1 MAAPHPKDWI
11 SAYANVQKLAD
22 RDILAVLKQA
32 HRDIQAMLRAMP
44 GGPSISE
51 AVRREQ
57 LLTVQRHILRQQAI
71 VFERLGDIINA
82 RAAAAASAASNLGS
96 TIDDLLFGVYG
107 DDETARN
114 LRTSLAATSERGVE
128 AAVARL
134 TLSEIPLAARIY
146 NTQAWMDGRI
156 QRGINSALARGL
168 SAREF
173 AKEATDWFDPNTPGG
188 VRYAAMRLARTEINN
203 AFHATSIQQAEEK
216 PWIGKMQWHLSS
228 SHPKADLC
236 DAYAKGGVMGDGIY
250 APRDV
255 PRKPHPHCFCYV
267 VPISPSEDDF
277 LDNLLSGNY
286 DKYLK
291 DKALPA
297 PPNMKPTATPRP
309 VSSKPKA
316 NPAVPKSNP
325 TATPQKKDP
334 RSLPAPS
341 LKKVSTRLEAELRD
355 KNKIMG
361 RKGARVHGELM
372 KQAEFTPRAI
382 RSVSEV
388 VELNGNELA
397 EWTREMGPNAV
408 GGYRF
413 RDRKL
418 MATPHVFTEA
428 YERGFQKEIVSKW
441 SSVCGRAGTESFIA
455 HEMGHH
461 LDEVIKV
468 AAPEFRRPI
477 WEEIA
482 DNLGVARPKA
492 YDDEGL
498 YWFTRINNGKLED
511 FVSIYGSSS
520 PLELIAEIWAEY
532 STNPNARPHIKKIG
546 KLIHR
551 LVEEAAAL

>member
-1 MAAPHPKDWI
+1 MAAPQPKDWL

-22 RDILAVLKQA
+22 RDLLAVLKAA
-32 HRDIQAMLRAMP
+32 HADIKAMLKAMP
-44 GGPSISE
+44 GGPSLSE

-71 VFERLGDIINA
+71 VFQKLGLIIDA
-82 RAAAAASAASNLGS
+82 RAAEAAAAASNLGS
-96 TIDDLLFGVYG
+96 TIDDLLFGLYG
-107 DDETARN
+107 DTETAKN
-114 LRTSLAATSERGVE
+114 LRNSLAATSERSVE

-134 TLSEIPLAARIY
+134 TLSEVPLAARIY
-146 NTQAWMDGRI
+146 NVNAWMDGRI

-173 AKEATDWFDPNTPGG
+173 AAEATDWFDPNTPGG

-203 AFHATSIQQAEEK
+203 AFHATSIQQADEK
-216 PWIGKMQWHLSS
+216 PWINAMQWHLSR
-228 SHPKADLC
+228 SHPKADDC
-236 DAYAKGGVMGDGIY
+236 DLFAKGGKNGDGIY
-250 APRDV
+250 PPRDV

-267 VPISPSEDDF
+267 VPVSPDEDEF
-277 LDNLLSGNY
+277 LDSLLAGKY

-309 VSSKPKA
+309 ISPRPKA
-316 NPAVPKSNP
+316 NPTTTKGNP

-334 RSLPAPS
+334 RNLPAPA
-341 LKKVSTRLEAELRD
+341 LKKVPPRLEAELRD
-355 KNKIMG
+355 KNEIPG
-361 RKGARVHGELM
+361 RKGAKVHGELM
-372 KQAEFTPRAI
+372 KQAEYTPKAI
-382 RSVSEV
+382 RSVSKV
-388 VELNGNELA
+388 VELNGRELD
-397 EWTREMGPNAV
+397 EWVREMGPNAV
-408 GGYRF
+408 GGYRMA
-413 RDRKL
+413 DRKL

-428 YERGFQKEIVSKW
+428 YQKGFNKELASKW
-441 SSVCGRAGTESFIA
+441 SSACGRGATESFIA

-461 LDEVIKV
+461 LDEVIKT

-482 DNLGVARPKA
+482 DELGVMRPKA

-498 YWFTRINNGKLED
+498 YWFTKINNGKLED
-511 FVSIYGSSS
+511 FVSIYGSYS

-532 STNPNARPHIKKIG
+532 STNTNARPHIKKIG

-551 LVEEAAAL
+551 LVEEAASR